1 MIIQFCLQPK
11 KITSLHVLFNFHFS
25 HAGLTCSQGT
35 YSPYSSAHR
44 VSLCPVFSQS
54 YVMLLLLSQTQ
65 PNMATCLCTD
75 ATLPWCSIHQE
86 TMEMAATSKPHQ
98 IFPKKAI
105 CSLCVSWLFGILTL
119 KCFGK
124 SSNIPFVMHDVK
136 YTIRITKCDENY

>member
-11 KITSLHVLFNFHFS
+11 KITSLPVLFNFPFS
-25 HAGLTCSQGT
+25 HAGLACSQGT

-75 ATLPWCSIHQE
+75 ATLPWCSIQ
-86 TMEMAATSKPHQ
+86 TGDYGDGSNFKATPDFSK
-98 IFPKKAI
+98 KGY
-105 CSLCVSWLFGILTL
+105 LLLM
-119 KCFGK
+119 CFMVVWY
-124 SSNIPFVMHDVK
+124 SH
-136 YTIRITKCDENY
+136 TKMFWEKL